1 MNIRIFRLTE
11 NEISV
16 DGVLF
21 IKSEHGV
28 YRAEKEEYQDLN
40 IFRGIIDAFL
50 EAEYQEK
57 ETIDIDIFEGYVDNL
72 LINSNISTFP
82 F

>member
-28 YRAEKEEYQDLN
+28 YRAEREEYQDLN
-40 IFRGIIDAFL
+40 IFRNIIDAFL

-72 LINSNISTFP
+72 LIDSNISTLP

>member
-28 YRAEKEEYQDLN
+28 YRAEREEYQD
-40 IFRGIIDAFL
+40 FG
-50 EAEYQEK
+50 
-57 ETIDIDIFEGYVDNL
+57 
-72 LINSNISTFP
+72 SNAPNYGGTSL
-82 F
+82 